1 MSIFN
6 MDGPLFR
13 FLNKMADLCILNLVF
28 IVCCLPVITIGASL
42 TALYAVTL
50 KMSRDQE
57 GYMARSF
64 FKAFKD
70 NFKQATIIWI
80 PSLLLLFVMLADIRI
95 YSSSNAGKY
104 QPLLVGV
111 YLLFV
116 LILFLLVFAFPVLAK
131 FKNTTG
137 NIVKNSF
144 LMGIGSFQWTI
155 CVLIILILPPVLTL
169 MLPRSLSFVYMLWL
183 LFGFALEALLAS
195 YIFDYKIFPKYI
207 KEEISES
214 SEEDPDSS
222 YRAES

>member
-6 MDGPLFR
+6 MDGPVFR
-13 FLNKMADLCILNLVF
+13 FLNKMADLCILNLIF
-28 IVCCLPVITIGASL
+28 LLCCLPVITIGSSL
-42 TALYAVTL
+42 TALYSVTL

-57 GYMARSF
+57 GYIARSF
-64 FKAFKD
+64 FKAFKE
-70 NFKQATIIWI
+70 NFRQATMIWV

-104 QPLLVGV
+104 QPLLIGA

-116 LILFLLVFAFPVLAK
+116 LIIFLIIFSFPVLAK

-137 NIVKNSF
+137 NIIKNSL
-144 LMGIGSFQWTI
+144 LMGIGSFQWSL
-155 CVLIILILPPVLTL
+155 CVLIILIAPPVLTL

-183 LFGFALEALLAS
+183 LFGFALEALCAS

-207 KEEISES
+207 KEEVSGS
-214 SEEDPDSS
+214 SEEDPDAPDI
-222 YRAES
+222 AEN